1 MFARVQPILLAGI
14 TVRMLAEMAT
24 RAGYAVVSLDYF
36 GDADLRGLCPGI
48 SLRCDHN
55 ISYTPD
61 ALVNAA
67 NGLDAP
73 AVVYCASLENHPNH
87 VARLA
92 QKRTLL
98 GNAPE
103 TLVRVRDTR
112 QLAAALQS
120 AGFCFPQTVWP
131 ADETRP
137 EIAGRWLWKPMR
149 SGGGHGIRVWHGEPL
164 AKEGILQERLTGMVG
179 SATFVANGLEG
190 LLVGVTE
197 QLIGKEVFG
206 ASGFRYCGN
215 LMPPALPLDELLI
228 LLKEMRSIVNH
239 LTAEFGLRG
248 LNGLDF
254 IWHEG
259 RVWTIELN
267 PRPTAPV
274 ELMEWVYDLRLF
286 AAHVQAFTGQLPS
299 FDLEQ
304 AIRDAPAAGKAILFA
319 TEDIILGDTRSW
331 FERDIRDIPYP
342 GEHICRGNPVCTVL
356 AKAATPDLCEHKLE
370 QRVDEIK
377 NMAQL
382 GAGFIPVQ
390 V

>member
-1 MFARVQPILLAGI
+1 MFAPVFARVQPILLAGI
-14 TVRMLAEMAT
+14 TVRMLAELAK
-24 RAGYAVVSLDYF
+24 RAGYAVLSLDYF
-36 GDADLRGLCPGI
+36 GDADLRSLCPGI
-48 SLRCDHN
+48 SLLRDHN

-73 AVVYCASLENHPNH
+73 FVVYSASLENHPNH

-103 TLVRVRDTR
+103 TLFRVRDSR

-131 ADETRP
+131 GDETRP
-137 EIAGRWLWKPMR
+137 DISGPDISGRWLWKPIR
-149 SGGGHGIRVWHGEPL
+149 SGGGHGIRDWHGEPL

-190 LLVGVTE
+190 LLVGLTK

-206 ASGFRYCGN
+206 ANEFRYCGN
-215 LMPPALPLDELLI
+215 VMPPPLPQEELLI
-228 LLKEMRSIVNH
+228 LLQEVRTIVNH

-267 PRPTAPV
+267 PRPTASI
-274 ELMEWVYDLRLF
+274 ELMDWAYDLRLF

-304 AIRDAPAAGKAILFA
+304 AMRDAPAAGKAILFA
-319 TEDIILGDTRSW
+319 AEDITLGDTGSW
-331 FERDIRDIPYP
+331 FERGIRDIPYP
-342 GEHICRGNPVCTVL
+342 GEHIRRGNPVCTVL
-356 AKAATPDLCEHKLE
+356 AMAASPELCEQKLE
-370 QRVDEIK
+370 QRVAELK
-377 NMAQL
+377 TWLN
-382 GAGFIPVQ
+382 
-390 V
+390 